1 MALVSISIYLFKK
14 IYLNLCPELRMNPS
28 ATFMSFMRLGNI
40 FVLFFSS
47 WVIIEVIN
55 EVVYITY
62 EKGCSGC
69 WH

>member
-1 MALVSISIYLFKK
+1 
-14 IYLNLCPELRMNPS
+14 MNPS
-28 ATFMSFMRLGNI
+28 ATFMTFVQLGNI
-40 FVLFFSS
+40 FVLFFNS

-62 EKGCSGC
+62 EEDCSGC